1 MNGTKVVANYTADIK
16 DLKSIIYYNSG
27 DIYIGDVVNVEPH
40 GIGTMNYSFGTVYEG
55 GFEDGILS
63 GSATVTWLDGDVYTG
78 LFSEGF
84 KNGSGTWYYN
94 SGEIKEVEFN
104 MGVEVVVSNGEKP
117 EQCAIS
123 SSLDEVT
130 NYISNN
136 NITEADLIISKL
148 INSNEIK
155 SLQQIR
161 TYLYSVPYSV
171 KRDLGLTY
179 SAINSLDLINW
190 FEYKNPNQTLEK
202 LDVVVPLDTID
213 DLISDGLCDEEIDEY
228 SFAIVEDK
236 PIFPG
241 CDDVSEEERYMC
253 FQQGVMNHIRENF
266 KYPLIPKLMGVS
278 EKIFVKFVI
287 DISGNII
294 NALVVRGEDPYLKA
308 EALYLINSIPK
319 LQPAQQK
326 GKPVPCSFTVP
337 INFKLN

>member
-1 MNGTKVVANYTADIK
+1 
-16 DLKSIIYYNSG
+16 
-27 DIYIGDVVNVEPH
+27 
-40 GIGTMNYSFGTVYEG
+40 MNYSFGTVYEG

-161 TYLYSVPYSV
+161 TYLYSVPYS
-171 KRDLGLTY
+171 
-179 SAINSLDLINW
+179 
-190 FEYKNPNQTLEK
+190 
-202 LDVVVPLDTID
+202 
-213 DLISDGLCDEEIDEY
+213 
-228 SFAIVEDK
+228 
-236 PIFPG
+236 
-241 CDDVSEEERYMC
+241 
-253 FQQGVMNHIRENF
+253 
-266 KYPLIPKLMGVS
+266 
-278 EKIFVKFVI
+278 
-287 DISGNII
+287 
-294 NALVVRGEDPYLKA
+294 
-308 EALYLINSIPK
+308 
-319 LQPAQQK
+319 
-326 GKPVPCSFTVP
+326 GKTQ
-337 INFKLN
+337 I